1 MLHLKETLADL
12 GKTQRE
18 VAQSLSVSPAA
29 VAQICNHG
37 IFPKKPD
44 GVTVRA
50 GILKFLEAHGASVES
65 CRRAFEA
72 VPIHPSPPLSKGG
85 AQSAGDFQ
93 PQEET
98 MLLRKQT
105 LTPATRKHFGLP
117 RDPFADDLQSHEDVF
132 LSDDVRYV
140 RETLWHTAKHGGFVA
155 IIGESGAGKSTLRR
169 DLLDRIARENQQIVV
184 IEPYVLGME
193 ENDAKGKTLKA
204 VQIAEAII
212 AAAAPLESIKRSSEA
227 RFRQVHRV
235 LKDGTRAGM
244 KYLLVIEEAH
254 GLPTATLK
262 HLKRFFELEDGF
274 KKLLGI
280 VLIGQ
285 SELRMKLSEQNH
297 EVREVVQRCEVV
309 ELSPLDNELEAYLKH
324 KFNRVGKQLADA
336 VEGTAIEAIRTKLTF
351 HASPSPAGRG
361 ARGEGRSVSLIYP
374 LAVSNL
380 LIASMNL
387 AAAQG
392 FAKVDGDIVKEA

>member
-1 MLHLKETLADL
+1 
-12 GKTQRE
+12 
-18 VAQSLSVSPAA
+18 
-29 VAQICNHG
+29 
-37 IFPKKPD
+37 
-44 GVTVRA
+44 VR
-50 GILKFLEAHGASVES
+50 F
-65 CRRAFEA
+65 
-72 VPIHPSPPLSKGG
+72 
-85 AQSAGDFQ
+85 
-93 PQEET
+93 
-98 MLLRKQT
+98 
-105 LTPATRKHFGLP
+105 
-117 RDPFADDLQSHEDVF
+117 
-132 LSDDVRYV
+132 V
-140 RETLWHTAKHGGFVA
+140 RETLWHTARHGGFVA
-155 IIGESGAGKSTLRR
+155 VVGESGAGKSTLRR
-169 DLLDRIARENQQIVV
+169 DLIDRIARENQQIVV

-212 AAAAPLESIKRSSEA
+212 AAAAPLEGIKRSSEA

-235 LKDGTRAGM
+235 LRDGNRAGM

-285 SELRMKLSEQNH
+285 TELRMRLSEQNH

-309 ELSPLDNELEAYLKH
+309 ELSPLDNELLAYLGF
-324 KFNRVGKQLADA
+324 KFQRAGRPLGEV
-336 VEGTAIEAIRTKLTF
+336 VEASAIEAIRAKLTF
-351 HASPSPAGRG
+351 SSSPAGRG

-387 AAAQG
+387 AAQQG
-392 FAKVDGDIVKEA
+392 FPKVDGDTVKEA

>member
-1 MLHLKETLADL
+1 MLKLKQMLEQI

-18 VAQSLSVSPAA
+18 LAQHLSVSPAC

-37 IFPKKPD
+37 MFPKKPD
-44 GVTVRA
+44 GETVRS
-50 GILKFLEAHGASVES
+50 GILKFLESHGADRQV
-65 CRRAFEA
+65 CRRAFDA
-72 VPIHPSPPLSKGG
+72 VEEQQSK
-85 AQSAGDFQ
+85 Q

-105 LTPATRKHFGLP
+105 LTPAARKHFGLF

-140 RETLWHTAKHGGFVA
+140 RETLWHTARHGGFVA
-155 IIGESGAGKSTLRR
+155 IVGESGAGKSTLRR

-212 AAAAPLESIKRSSEA
+212 AAAAPLEGIKRSSEA

-235 LKDGTRAGM
+235 LRDGNRAGM

-285 SELRMKLSEQNH
+285 TELRMKLSEQNH

-309 ELSPLDNELEAYLKH
+309 ELSPLDNELESYLKF
-324 KFNRVGKQLADA
+324 KFHRAGKPLSDA
-336 VEGTAIEAIRTKLTF
+336 VESSAIEAIRTKLTF
-351 HASPSPAGRG
+351 NTS
-361 ARGEGRSVSLIYP
+361 ARGSKDARSVSLIYP

-387 AAAQG
+387 AAQQG
-392 FAKVDGDIVKEA
+392 FPKVDGDTVKEA

>member
-1 MLHLKETLADL
+1 MLQLKGILAEL
-12 GKTQRE
+12 GKQQRE
-18 VAQSLSVSPAA
+18 LAQHLNVSPAC

-37 IFPKKPD
+37 SFPKKPD
-44 GVTVRA
+44 GKTVRS
-50 GILKFLEAHGASVES
+50 GILKFLETHGASVES
-65 CRRAFEA
+65 CRRAFDE
-72 VPIHPSPPLSKGG
+72 VPAANEITTEPNS
-85 AQSAGDFQ
+85 
-93 PQEET
+93 QELD

-155 IIGESGAGKSTLRR
+155 IVGESGAGKSTLRR

-193 ENDAKGKTLKA
+193 ENDAKGKTLKSVA
-204 VQIAEAII
+204 IAEAIV
-212 AAAAPLESIKRSSEA
+212 AAAAPLEGIKRSSEA

-285 SELRMKLSEQNH
+285 TELRMKLSEQNH

-324 KFNRVGKQLADA
+324 KFNRVGKQLGDA
-336 VEGTAIEAIRTKLTF
+336 VEATAIEAIRTKLTF
-351 HASPSPAGRG
+351 NST
-361 ARGEGRSVSLIYP
+361 ARGGKDARSVSLIYP

-392 FAKVDGDIVKEA
+392 FDKVDGDIVKEA

>member
-1 MLHLKETLADL
+1 
-12 GKTQRE
+12 
-18 VAQSLSVSPAA
+18 
-29 VAQICNHG
+29 
-37 IFPKKPD
+37 
-44 GVTVRA
+44 
-50 GILKFLEAHGASVES
+50 
-65 CRRAFEA
+65 
-72 VPIHPSPPLSKGG
+72 
-85 AQSAGDFQ
+85 
-93 PQEET
+93 

-105 LTPATRKHFGLP
+105 LTPAARKHFGLF

-140 RETLWHTAKHGGFVA
+140 RETLWHTARHGGFVA
-155 IIGESGAGKSTLRR
+155 VVGESGAGKSTLRR
-169 DLLDRIARENQQIVV
+169 DLIDRIARENQQIVV

-212 AAAAPLESIKRSSEA
+212 AAAAPLEGIKRSSEA

-235 LKDGTRAGM
+235 LRDGGRAGM

-254 GLPTATLK
+254 GLPTTTLK

-285 SELRMKLSEQNH
+285 TELRMKLSEQNH
-297 EVREVVQRCEVV
+297 EVREVVQRCEIV
-309 ELSPLDNELEAYLKH
+309 ELAPLDGQLEDYLKF
-324 KFNRVGKQLADA
+324 KFQRAGKPLSDA
-336 VEGTAIEAIRTKLTF
+336 VESSAIEAIRTKLTF
-351 HASPSPAGRG
+351 NTSTRGGRD
-361 ARGEGRSVSLIYP
+361 ARSVSLIYP

-387 AAAQG
+387 AASQG
-392 FAKVDGDIVKEA
+392 FPKVDGDTVKEA

>member
-1 MLHLKETLADL
+1 MSLNLKQILADL

-18 VAQSLSVSPAA
+18 LAQHLSVSPAC

-37 IFPKKPD
+37 MFPKKPD
-44 GVTVRA
+44 FETVRL
-50 GILKFLEAHGASVES
+50 GILKFLELHGADRQV
-65 CRRAFEA
+65 CRRAFE
-72 VPIHPSPPLSKGG
+72 VGRVSTRHQLE
-85 AQSAGDFQ
+85 Q

-105 LTPATRKHFGLP
+105 LTPAARKHFGLF
-117 RDPFADDLQSHEDVF
+117 RDPFADDLQTHEDVF

-140 RETLWHTAKHGGFVA
+140 RETLWHTARHGGFVA
-155 IIGESGAGKSTLRR
+155 IVGESGAGKSTLRR

-212 AAAAPLESIKRSSEA
+212 AAAAPLEGIKRSSEA

-235 LKDGTRAGM
+235 LRDGNRAGM

-285 SELRMKLSEQNH
+285 TELRMKLSEQNH

-309 ELSPLDNELEAYLKH
+309 ELSPLDNELLPYLGF
-324 KFNRVGKQLADA
+324 KFQRAGKLLGDV
-336 VEGTAIEAIRTKLTF
+336 VEPSAIEAIRAKLTF
-351 HASPSPAGRG
+351 NTSARASRDA
-361 ARGEGRSVSLIYP
+361 RSVSLIYP

-387 AAAQG
+387 AAQQG
-392 FAKVDGDIVKEA
+392 FPKVDGDTVKEA

>member
-1 MLHLKETLADL
+1 MSLNLKQILADL
-12 GKTQRE
+12 GCTQRE
-18 VAQSLSVSPAA
+18 LAQHLGISVGTMADL
-29 VAQICNHG
+29 INHG
-37 IFPKKPD
+37 RFPKKPD
-44 GVTVRA
+44 GVTVRS
-50 GILKFLEAHGASVES
+50 GILAFLALHGADRQV
-65 CRRAFEA
+65 CCRAFEA
-72 VPIHPSPPLSKGG
+72 VPHPHPNPLPEGEGTK
-85 AQSAGDFQ
+85 AGQ
-93 PQEET
+93 LQEET

-105 LTPATRKHFGLP
+105 LTPAARKHFGLF

-140 RETLWHTAKHGGFVA
+140 RETLWHTARHGGFVA
-155 IIGESGAGKSTLRR
+155 IVGESGAGKSTLRR
-169 DLLDRIARENQQIVV
+169 DLIDRISRENQQIVV

-193 ENDAKGKTLKA
+193 ENDAKGKTLKSVA
-204 VQIAEAII
+204 IAEAIV
-212 AAAAPLESIKRSSEA
+212 AAASPLESIKRSSEA

-235 LKDGTRAGM
+235 LRDGNRAGM

-285 SELRMKLSEQNH
+285 TELRMRLSEQNH

-309 ELSPLDNELEAYLKH
+309 ELSPLDNELLPYLGF
-324 KFNRVGKQLADA
+324 KFQRAGKLLGDV
-336 VEGTAIEAIRTKLTF
+336 VESSAIEAIRAKLTF
-351 HASPSPAGRG
+351 SSSPSGRG

-387 AAAQG
+387 AASQG
-392 FAKVDGDIVKEA
+392 FPKVDGDLVKEA

>member
-1 MLHLKETLADL
+1 MLMLKQVLESI

-18 VAQSLSVSPAA
+18 LAQHLQLSPAA

-37 IFPKKPD
+37 LFPKKPD
-44 GVTVRA
+44 GETVRS
-50 GILKFLEAHGASVES
+50 GILAFLESHGADRQV
-65 CRRAFEA
+65 CRRAFDA
-72 VPIHPSPPLSKGG
+72 VEQQPK
-85 AQSAGDFQ
+85 Q

-105 LTPATRKHFGLP
+105 LTPAARKHFGLF

-140 RETLWHTAKHGGFVA
+140 RETLWHTARHGGFVA
-155 IIGESGAGKSTLRR
+155 IVGESGAGKSTLRR

-212 AAAAPLESIKRSSEA
+212 AAAAPLEGIKRSSEA

-235 LKDGTRAGM
+235 LRDGNRAGM

-285 SELRMKLSEQNH
+285 TELRMKLSEQNH

-309 ELSPLDNELEAYLKH
+309 ELSPLDNELESYLKF
-324 KFNRVGKQLADA
+324 KFHRAGKPLSDA
-336 VEGTAIEAIRTKLTF
+336 VESSAIEAIRAKLTF
-351 HASPSPAGRG
+351 NTTSRSAGAGTQAFRSRD
-361 ARGEGRSVSLIYP
+361 ARTVSLIYP

-387 AAAQG
+387 AASQG
-392 FAKVDGDIVKEA
+392 FLKVDGDTVKEA

>member
-1 MLHLKETLADL
+1 MRLVLKSMLSDL
-12 GKTQRE
+12 WRTQRE
-18 VAQSLSVSPAA
+18 LAQHLQLSPAS

-37 IFPKKPD
+37 LFPKKPD
-44 GVTVRA
+44 GETVRS
-50 GILKFLEAHGASVES
+50 GILSFLELHGADRQV
-65 CRRAFEA
+65 CRRAFDE
-72 VPIHPSPPLSKGG
+72 VPTEHPAEGSDEQL
-85 AQSAGDFQ
+85 
-93 PQEET
+93 QEEI

-105 LTPATRKHFGLP
+105 LTPAARKHFGLF
-117 RDPFADDLQSHEDVF
+117 RDPFAEDLQSNEDVF

-140 RETLWHTAKHGGFVA
+140 RETLWHVARHGGFAAVV
-155 IIGESGAGKSTLRR
+155 GESGAGKSTLRR
-169 DLLDRIARENQQIVV
+169 DLIDRIARENQQIVV

-212 AAAAPLESIKRSSEA
+212 AAAAPLEGIKRSSEA

-235 LKDGTRAGM
+235 LRDGSRAGT

-274 KKLLGI
+274 RKLLGI
-280 VLIGQ
+280 VLVGQ
-285 SELRMKLSEQNH
+285 TELRMKLSEQNH

-309 ELSPLDNELEAYLKH
+309 ELAPLDNHLEDYLKF
-324 KFNRVGKQLADA
+324 KFQRAGGKPLSDVVDQS
-336 VEGTAIEAIRTKLTF
+336 AIDAIRAKLTF
-351 HASPSPAGRG
+351 NASPRGGRDS
-361 ARGEGRSVSLIYP
+361 RSVSLIYP

-380 LIASMNL
+380 LIAAMNL
-387 AAAQG
+387 AAQQG
-392 FAKVDGDIVKEA
+392 FPTVDGDTVKEA

>member
-1 MLHLKETLADL
+1 MLMLKQMLESI

-18 VAQSLSVSPAA
+18 LAQHLQLSPAA

-37 IFPKKPD
+37 LFPKKPD
-44 GVTVRA
+44 GETVRS
-50 GILKFLEAHGASVES
+50 GILKFLELHGADRQV
-65 CRRAFEA
+65 CRRAFDA
-72 VPIHPSPPLSKGG
+72 VEQQPK
-85 AQSAGDFQ
+85 Q

-105 LTPATRKHFGLP
+105 LTPAARKHFGLF

-140 RETLWHTAKHGGFVA
+140 RETLWHTARHGGFVA
-155 IIGESGAGKSTLRR
+155 IVGESGAGKSTLRR

-212 AAAAPLESIKRSSEA
+212 AAAAPLEGIKRSSEA

-235 LKDGTRAGM
+235 LRDGNRAGM

-285 SELRMKLSEQNH
+285 TELRMKLSEQNH

-309 ELSPLDNELEAYLKH
+309 ELSPLDNELESYLKF
-324 KFNRVGKQLADA
+324 KFHRAGKPLSDA
-336 VEGTAIEAIRTKLTF
+336 VESSAIEAIRTKLTF
-351 HASPSPAGRG
+351 NTTSRGGRD
-361 ARGEGRSVSLIYP
+361 ARTVSLIYP

-387 AAAQG
+387 AASQG
-392 FAKVDGDIVKEA
+392 FPKVDGDTVKEA

>member
-1 MLHLKETLADL
+1 MSLNLKQILADL

-18 VAQSLSVSPAA
+18 LALHLSVSPAC

-37 IFPKKPD
+37 MFPKKPD
-44 GVTVRA
+44 GETVRS
-50 GILKFLEAHGASVES
+50 GILKFLELHGADRQV
-65 CRRAFEA
+65 CRRAFDA
-72 VPIHPSPPLSKGG
+72 VEQQPK
-85 AQSAGDFQ
+85 Q

-105 LTPATRKHFGLP
+105 LTPAARKHFGLF

-140 RETLWHTAKHGGFVA
+140 RETLWHTARHGGFVA
-155 IIGESGAGKSTLRR
+155 IVGESGAGKSTLRR
-169 DLLDRIARENQQIVV
+169 DLLDRITRENQQIVV

-212 AAAAPLESIKRSSEA
+212 AAAAPLEGIKRSSEA

-235 LKDGTRAGM
+235 LRDGNRAGM

-285 SELRMKLSEQNH
+285 TELRMRLSEQNH

-309 ELSPLDNELEAYLKH
+309 ELSPLDNELESYLKF
-324 KFNRVGKQLADA
+324 KFHRAGKPLSDA
-336 VEGTAIEAIRTKLTF
+336 VESSAIEAIRTKLTF
-351 HASPSPAGRG
+351 NTS
-361 ARGEGRSVSLIYP
+361 ARSSKDARSVSLIYP

-387 AAAQG
+387 AAQQG
-392 FAKVDGDIVKEA
+392 FSKVDGDTVKEA

>member
-1 MLHLKETLADL
+1 MLMLKQVLESI

-18 VAQSLSVSPAA
+18 LAQHLQLSPAA

-37 IFPKKPD
+37 LFPKKPD
-44 GVTVRA
+44 GETVRS
-50 GILKFLEAHGASVES
+50 GILKFLESHGADRQA
-65 CRRAFEA
+65 CRRAFDA
-72 VPIHPSPPLSKGG
+72 VEEQQSK
-85 AQSAGDFQ
+85 Q

-105 LTPATRKHFGLP
+105 LTPAARKHFGLF

-140 RETLWHTAKHGGFVA
+140 RETLWHTARHGGFVA
-155 IIGESGAGKSTLRR
+155 IVGESGAGKSTLRR

-212 AAAAPLESIKRSSEA
+212 AAAAPLEGIKRSSEA

-235 LKDGTRAGM
+235 LRDGNRAGM

-285 SELRMKLSEQNH
+285 TELRMKLSEQNH

-309 ELSPLDNELEAYLKH
+309 ELSPLDNELESYLKF
-324 KFNRVGKQLADA
+324 KFHRAGKPLSDA
-336 VEGTAIEAIRTKLTF
+336 VESSAIEAIRTKLTF
-351 HASPSPAGRG
+351 NTS
-361 ARGEGRSVSLIYP
+361 ARGSKDARSVSLIYP

-387 AAAQG
+387 TAQQG
-392 FAKVDGDIVKEA
+392 FPKVDSDTVKEA

>member
-1 MLHLKETLADL
+1 MLKLKQILEQI

-18 VAQSLSVSPAA
+18 LALHLNVSPAC

-37 IFPKKPD
+37 MFPKKPD
-44 GVTVRA
+44 GETVRS
-50 GILKFLEAHGASVES
+50 GILKFLESHGADRQA
-65 CRRAFEA
+65 CRRAFDA
-72 VPIHPSPPLSKGG
+72 VEEQQSK
-85 AQSAGDFQ
+85 Q

-105 LTPATRKHFGLP
+105 LTPAARKHFGLF

-140 RETLWHTAKHGGFVA
+140 RETLWHTARHGGFVA
-155 IIGESGAGKSTLRR
+155 IVGESGAGKSTLRR

-212 AAAAPLESIKRSSEA
+212 AAAAPLEGIKRSSEA

-235 LKDGTRAGM
+235 LRDGNRAGM

-285 SELRMKLSEQNH
+285 TELRMKLSEQNH

-309 ELSPLDNELEAYLKH
+309 ELSPLDNELESYLKF
-324 KFNRVGKQLADA
+324 KFHRAGKPLSDA
-336 VEGTAIEAIRTKLTF
+336 VESSAIEAIRAKLTF
-351 HASPSPAGRG
+351 NTS
-361 ARGEGRSVSLIYP
+361 ARGSKDARSVSLIYP

-387 AAAQG
+387 AAQQG
-392 FAKVDGDIVKEA
+392 FPKVDGDTVKEA

>member
-1 MLHLKETLADL
+1 MLILKKVLEEI
-12 GKTQRE
+12 GKNQRE
-18 VAQSLSVSPAA
+18 LAQHLQLSPAT

-37 IFPKKPD
+37 LFPKKPD
-44 GVTVRA
+44 GESVRS
-50 GILKFLEAHGASVES
+50 GILKFLELHGADHQV
-65 CRRAFEA
+65 CRRAFDA
-72 VPIHPSPPLSKGG
+72 VEQQP
-85 AQSAGDFQ
+85 QQ

-105 LTPATRKHFGLP
+105 LTPAARKHFGLF
-117 RDPFADDLQSHEDVF
+117 RDPFADDLHSHEDVF

-140 RETLWHTAKHGGFVA
+140 RETLWHTARHGGFVA
-155 IIGESGAGKSTLRR
+155 VVGESGAGKSTLRR
-169 DLLDRIARENQQIVV
+169 DLLDRISRENQQIVV

-212 AAAAPLESIKRSSEA
+212 SAAAPLEGIKRSSEA
-227 RFRQVHRV
+227 RFRQLHRV
-235 LKDGTRAGM
+235 LRDGNRAGM
-244 KYLLVIEEAH
+244 KYLLIIEEAH
-254 GLPTATLK
+254 GLPTTTLK

-285 SELRMKLSEQNH
+285 TELRMKLSEQNH
-297 EVREVVQRCEVV
+297 EVREVVQRCEIV
-309 ELSPLDNELEAYLKH
+309 ELVPLDGQLEDYLKF
-324 KFNRVGKQLADA
+324 KFLRAGKSLSDT
-336 VEGTAIEAIRTKLTF
+336 VEPSAIEGIRTKLTF
-351 HASPSPAGRG
+351 NTTTRGGRD
-361 ARGEGRSVSLIYP
+361 ARSVSLIYP

-387 AAAQG
+387 AASQG
-392 FAKVDGDIVKEA
+392 FPKVDGDTVKEA

>member
-1 MLHLKETLADL
+1 MMLLLKQILESIS
-12 GKTQRE
+12 KTQRE
-18 VAQSLSVSPAA
+18 LAQHLSVSPAC

-37 IFPKKPD
+37 MFPKKPD
-44 GVTVRA
+44 GETVRS
-50 GILKFLEAHGASVES
+50 GILKFLETHGADRQV
-65 CRRAFEA
+65 CRRAFDA
-72 VPIHPSPPLSKGG
+72 VEEQQSK
-85 AQSAGDFQ
+85 Q

-105 LTPATRKHFGLP
+105 LTPAARKHFGLF

-140 RETLWHTAKHGGFVA
+140 RETLWHTARHGGFVA
-155 IIGESGAGKSTLRR
+155 IVGESGAGKSTLRR

-212 AAAAPLESIKRSSEA
+212 AAAAPLEGIKRSSEA

-235 LKDGTRAGM
+235 LRDGNRAGM

-285 SELRMKLSEQNH
+285 TELRMKLSEQNH

-309 ELSPLDNELEAYLKH
+309 ELSPLDNELESYLKF
-324 KFNRVGKQLADA
+324 KFHRAGKPLSDA
-336 VEGTAIEAIRTKLTF
+336 VESSAIEAIRTKLTF
-351 HASPSPAGRG
+351 NTS
-361 ARGEGRSVSLIYP
+361 ARGSKDARSVSLIYP

-387 AAAQG
+387 AAQQG
-392 FAKVDGDIVKEA
+392 FQKVDGDTVKEA

>member
-1 MLHLKETLADL
+1 VSLNLKQNLADL

-18 VAQSLSVSPAA
+18 LAQHLSVSPAC

-37 IFPKKPD
+37 MFPKKPD
-44 GVTVRA
+44 FETVRS
-50 GILKFLEAHGASVES
+50 GILAFLELHGADRQV
-65 CRRAFEA
+65 CRRAFDA
-72 VPIHPSPPLSKGG
+72 TPQIPPSPPLSKRGG
-85 AQSAGDFQ
+85 QRAGDLQ
-93 PQEET
+93 LQEET

-105 LTPATRKHFGLP
+105 LTPAARKHFGLFL
-117 RDPFADDLQSHEDVF
+117 DPFADDLQSHEDVF

-140 RETLWHTAKHGGFVA
+140 RETLWHTARHGGFVA
-155 IIGESGAGKSTLRR
+155 VVGESGAGKSTLRR
-169 DLLDRIARENQQIVV
+169 DLIDRIARENQQIVV

-212 AAAAPLESIKRSSEA
+212 AAAAPLEGIKRSSEA

-235 LKDGTRAGM
+235 LRDGNRAGM

-285 SELRMKLSEQNH
+285 TELRMRLSEQNH

-309 ELSPLDNELEAYLKH
+309 ELSPLDNELESYLKF
-324 KFNRVGKQLADA
+324 KFQRAGKTLSDV
-336 VEGTAIEAIRTKLTF
+336 VESSAIEAIRAKLTF
-351 HASPSPAGRG
+351 NTS
-361 ARGEGRSVSLIYP
+361 ARGGRDSRSVSLIYP

-387 AAAQG
+387 AALQG
-392 FAKVDGDIVKEA
+392 FPKVDGDTVKEA

>member
-1 MLHLKETLADL
+1 MLMLKQILEEI
-12 GKTQRE
+12 GKTQRDL
-18 VAQSLSVSPAA
+18 AQHLNVSPAT
-29 VAQICNHG
+29 VAQICNHRL
-37 IFPKKPD
+37 FPKKPD
-44 GVTVRA
+44 GETVRS
-50 GILKFLEAHGASVES
+50 GILEFLELHGADRQV
-65 CRRAFEA
+65 CRRAFDA
-72 VPIHPSPPLSKGG
+72 VEQHPQK
-85 AQSAGDFQ
+85 

-105 LTPATRKHFGLP
+105 LTPATRKQFGLF

-132 LSDDVRYV
+132 LSDDLRYV
-140 RETLWHTAKHGGFVA
+140 RETLWNTARHGGFVA
-155 IIGESGAGKSTLRR
+155 VVGESGAGKSTLRR
-169 DLLDRIARENQQIVV
+169 DLIDRIARENQQIVV

-212 AAAAPLESIKRSSEA
+212 AAAAPLESVKRSSEA

-285 SELRMKLSEQNH
+285 TELRMKLSEQNH
-297 EVREVVQRCEVV
+297 EVREVVQRCEIVELAPLDGQLEDYLKFKFHRAGKPLTDVV
-309 ELSPLDNELEAYLKH
+309 EQS
-324 KFNRVGKQLADA
+324 
-336 VEGTAIEAIRTKLTF
+336 AIEAIRAKLTF
-351 HASPSPAGRG
+351 NTTERG
-361 ARGEGRSVSLIYP
+361 SRDARSVSLIYP

-387 AAAQG
+387 AADKG
-392 FAKVDGDIVKEA
+392 FPKVDGDAVKEA

>member
-1 MLHLKETLADL
+1 VSLILKSILADI
-12 GKTQRE
+12 GKNQRDLAK
-18 VAQSLSVSPAA
+18 VLKLSPASVS
-29 VAQICNHG
+29 QICNHG
-37 IFPKKPD
+37 IYPKKP
-44 GVTVRA
+44 GEETVRS
-50 GILKFLEAHGASVES
+50 GILAFLESHGASLEV
-65 CRRAFEA
+65 CRRAFDA
-72 VPIHPSPPLSKGG
+72 VPQPVEANTPE
-85 AQSAGDFQ
+85 Q

-105 LTPATRKHFGLP
+105 LTPAARKHFGLF
-117 RDPFADDLQSHEDVF
+117 RDPFAEDLQTHEDVF
-132 LSDDVRYV
+132 LSDDVRFV
-140 RETLWHTAKHGGFVA
+140 RETLWHTARHGGFVA
-155 IIGESGAGKSTLRR
+155 VVGESGAGKSTLRR

-212 AAAAPLESIKRSSEA
+212 AAAAPLEGIKRSSEA

-235 LKDGTRAGM
+235 LRDGNRAGM
-244 KYLLVIEEAH
+244 KYLLAIEEAH

-280 VLIGQ
+280 VLLGQ
-285 SELRMKLSEQNH
+285 TELRMKLSEQNH

-309 ELSPLDNELEAYLKH
+309 ELAPLDNHLEEYLKF
-324 KFNRVGKQLADA
+324 KFQRAGGKQLFDVVDA
-336 VEGTAIEAIRTKLTF
+336 SAIDAIRAKLTF
-351 HASPSPAGRG
+351 NSTPRGRDT
-361 ARGEGRSVSLIYP
+361 RSVSLIYP

-380 LIASMNL
+380 LIAAMNL
-387 AAAQG
+387 AAQQG
-392 FAKVDGDIVKEA
+392 FPKVDGDIVKEA

>member
-1 MLHLKETLADL
+1 MSLNLKQILADL

-18 VAQSLSVSPAA
+18 LAQHLSVSPAC

-37 IFPKKPD
+37 MFPKKPD
-44 GVTVRA
+44 GETVRS
-50 GILKFLEAHGASVES
+50 GILKFLELHGADRQV
-65 CRRAFEA
+65 CRRAFDA
-72 VPIHPSPPLSKGG
+72 VEEQQSK
-85 AQSAGDFQ
+85 Q

-105 LTPATRKHFGLP
+105 LTPAARKHFGLF

-140 RETLWHTAKHGGFVA
+140 RETLWHTARHGGFVA
-155 IIGESGAGKSTLRR
+155 IVGESGAGKSTLRR

-212 AAAAPLESIKRSSEA
+212 AAAAPLEGIKRSSEA

-235 LKDGTRAGM
+235 LRDGNRAGM

-285 SELRMKLSEQNH
+285 TELRMKLSEQNH

-309 ELSPLDNELEAYLKH
+309 ELSPLDNELESYLKF
-324 KFNRVGKQLADA
+324 KFHRAGKPLSDA
-336 VEGTAIEAIRTKLTF
+336 VESSAIEAIRAKLTF
-351 HASPSPAGRG
+351 NTSARASRDA
-361 ARGEGRSVSLIYP
+361 RSVSLIYP

-387 AAAQG
+387 AASQG
-392 FAKVDGDIVKEA
+392 FPKVDGDTVKEA

>member
-1 MLHLKETLADL
+1 MLNLKLTLSDM
-12 GKTQRE
+12 GKTQRDL
-18 VAQSLSVSPAA
+18 AQHLNVSPAC

-44 GVTVRA
+44 GKTVRS
-50 GILKFLEAHGASVES
+50 GILKFLELHGADRQALS
-65 CRRAFEA
+65 RAFDD
-72 VPIHPSPPLSKGG
+72 VP
-85 AQSAGDFQ
+85 Q

-105 LTPATRKHFGLP
+105 LTPAARKHFGLF

-140 RETLWHTAKHGGFVA
+140 RETLWHTARHGGFVA
-155 IIGESGAGKSTLRR
+155 IVGESGAGKSTLRR
-169 DLLDRIARENQQIVV
+169 DLLGRIARENQQIVV

-212 AAAAPLESIKRSSEA
+212 AAAAPLEGIKRSSEA

-285 SELRMKLSEQNH
+285 TELRMKLSEQNH

-309 ELSPLDNELEAYLKH
+309 ELSPLDNELEAYLKF
-324 KFNRVGKQLADA
+324 KFHRVGKPLADT
-336 VEGTAIEAIRTKLTF
+336 VEASAIEAIRAKLTF
-351 HASPSPAGRG
+351 NTT
-361 ARGEGRSVSLIYP
+361 ARGSTGAGTQASRKDARSVSLIYP
-374 LAVSNL
+374 LAVTNL

-387 AAAQG
+387 AALQG
-392 FAKVDGDIVKEA
+392 FPKVDGDTVKEA

>member
-1 MLHLKETLADL
+1 MLQLKEILAEL
-12 GKTQRE
+12 GKNQRDL
-18 VAQSLSVSPAA
+18 AQNLNVSPAC

-44 GVTVRA
+44 GKTVRS
-50 GILKFLEAHGASVES
+50 GILRFLELHGADRQALS
-65 CRRAFEA
+65 RAFDD
-72 VPIHPSPPLSKGG
+72 VPTPINGE
-85 AQSAGDFQ
+85 Q

-105 LTPATRKHFGLP
+105 LTPAARKHFGLL

-140 RETLWHTAKHGGFVA
+140 RETLWHTARHGGFVA
-155 IIGESGAGKSTLRR
+155 IVGESGAGKSTLRR

-212 AAAAPLESIKRSSEA
+212 AAAAPLEGIKRSSEA

-285 SELRMKLSEQNH
+285 TELRLKLSEQNH

-309 ELSPLDNELEAYLKH
+309 ELAPLDNELEAYLQH
-324 KFNRVGKQLADA
+324 KFNRVGKQFGDVAEA
-336 VEGTAIEAIRTKLTF
+336 AAIEAIRAKLTF
-351 HASPSPAGRG
+351 NTT
-361 ARGEGRSVSLIYP
+361 ARGGKDARSVSLIYP

-387 AAAQG
+387 AAKQG
-392 FAKVDGDIVKEA
+392 FDKVDGDIVKEA

>member
-1 MLHLKETLADL
+1 MLHLKEILAEL
-12 GKTQRE
+12 GRQQRE
-18 VAQSLSVSPAA
+18 LALHLNVSPAC
-29 VAQICNHG
+29 VAQICNYG

-44 GVTVRA
+44 GVTVRS
-50 GILKFLEAHGASVES
+50 GILKFLETHGASVES
-65 CRRAFEA
+65 CRRAFDA
-72 VPIHPSPPLSKGG
+72 VPVANATTTEPNS
-85 AQSAGDFQ
+85 
-93 PQEET
+93 QELD

-105 LTPATRKHFGLP
+105 LTPATRKHFGLA

-155 IIGESGAGKSTLRR
+155 IVGESGAGKSTLRR

-212 AAAAPLESIKRSSEA
+212 AAAAPLEGIKRSSEA

-285 SELRMKLSEQNH
+285 TELRMKLSEQNH

-324 KFNRVGKQLADA
+324 KFNRVGKQLAES
-336 VEGTAIEAIRTKLTF
+336 VEASAIEAIRTKLTF
-351 HASPSPAGRG
+351 NTT
-361 ARGEGRSVSLIYP
+361 ARGGKDARSVSLIYP

-387 AAAQG
+387 AASQG
-392 FAKVDGDIVKEA
+392 FDKVDGDIVKEA

>member
-1 MLHLKETLADL
+1 MLILKQELEQL

-18 VAQSLSVSPAA
+18 LAQHLQLSPAA

-37 IFPKKPD
+37 LFPKKPD
-44 GVTVRA
+44 GETVRS
-50 GILKFLEAHGASVES
+50 GILKFLESHGADRQV
-65 CRRAFEA
+65 CRRAFDE
-72 VPIHPSPPLSKGG
+72 VQQP
-85 AQSAGDFQ
+85 QQ

-105 LTPATRKHFGLP
+105 LTPATRKHFGLF

-155 IIGESGAGKSTLRR
+155 VVGESGAGKSTLRR
-169 DLLDRIARENQQIVV
+169 DLIDRISRENQQIVV

-212 AAAAPLESIKRSSEA
+212 AAAAPLESVKRSSEA

-285 SELRMKLSEQNH
+285 TELRMKLSEQNH
-297 EVREVVQRCEVV
+297 EVREVVQRCEIV
-309 ELSPLDNELEAYLKH
+309 ELAPLDGQLEDYLKF
-324 KFNRVGKQLADA
+324 KFQRAGKPLSDA
-336 VEGTAIEAIRTKLTF
+336 VEQSAIEAIRAKLTF
-351 HASPSPAGRG
+351 NTS
-361 ARGEGRSVSLIYP
+361 ARSSRDARSVSLIYP

-387 AAAQG
+387 AAEQG
-392 FAKVDGDIVKEA
+392 FPKVDSDTVKEA

>member
-1 MLHLKETLADL
+1 MLQLKEILADL
-12 GKTQRE
+12 GKQQRE
-18 VAQSLSVSPAA
+18 LAQHLNVSPAC

-37 IFPKKPD
+37 SFPKKPD
-44 GVTVRA
+44 GKTVRS
-50 GILKFLEAHGASVES
+50 GILKFLETHGASLQV
-65 CRRAFEA
+65 CRRAFDE
-72 VPIHPSPPLSKGG
+72 VPTVRPELVEGNEGK
-85 AQSAGDFQ
+85 Q
-93 PQEET
+93 PHEET

-155 IIGESGAGKSTLRR
+155 IVGESGAGKSTLRR

-184 IEPYVLGME
+184 IEPYVLDME
-193 ENDAKGKTLKA
+193 ENDAKGKTLKSVA
-204 VQIAEAII
+204 IAEAIV
-212 AAAAPLESIKRSSEA
+212 AAAAPLEGIKRSSEA

-285 SELRMKLSEQNH
+285 TELRMKLSEQNH

-324 KFNRVGKQLADA
+324 KFNRVGKQLGDA
-336 VEGTAIEAIRTKLTF
+336 VEATAIEAIRTKLTF
-351 HASPSPAGRG
+351 NST
-361 ARGEGRSVSLIYP
+361 ARGGKDARSVSLIYP

-392 FAKVDGDIVKEA
+392 FDKVDGDIVKEA

>member
-1 MLHLKETLADL
+1 MLILKQVLEVI
-12 GKTQRE
+12 GKNQRE
-18 VAQSLSVSPAA
+18 LAQHLQLSPAT

-37 IFPKKPD
+37 LFPKKPD
-44 GVTVRA
+44 GEFVRS
-50 GILKFLEAHGASVES
+50 GILKFLELHGADRQV
-65 CRRAFEA
+65 CRRAFDS
-72 VPIHPSPPLSKGG
+72 VPHPHPNPLPEGEGTK
-85 AQSAGDFQ
+85 AGQ

-105 LTPATRKHFGLP
+105 LTPAARKHFGLF
-117 RDPFADDLQSHEDVF
+117 RDPFADDLQSYEDVF

-140 RETLWHTAKHGGFVA
+140 RETLWHTARHGGFVA
-155 IIGESGAGKSTLRR
+155 IVGESGAGKSTLRR
-169 DLLDRIARENQQIVV
+169 DLADRIARENQQIVV

-204 VQIAEAII
+204 VQIAEAIV
-212 AAAAPLESIKRSSEA
+212 AAASPLESIKRSSEA

-235 LKDGTRAGM
+235 LRDGNRAGM

-285 SELRMKLSEQNH
+285 TELRLRLSEQNH

-309 ELSPLDNELEAYLKH
+309 ELSPLDNELESYLKF
-324 KFNRVGKQLADA
+324 KFHRAGKPLSDA
-336 VEGTAIEAIRTKLTF
+336 VESSAIEAIRTKLTF
-351 HASPSPAGRG
+351 NTS
-361 ARGEGRSVSLIYP
+361 ARGSKDARSVSLIYP

-387 AAAQG
+387 AASQG
-392 FAKVDGDIVKEA
+392 FPKVDGDLVKEA